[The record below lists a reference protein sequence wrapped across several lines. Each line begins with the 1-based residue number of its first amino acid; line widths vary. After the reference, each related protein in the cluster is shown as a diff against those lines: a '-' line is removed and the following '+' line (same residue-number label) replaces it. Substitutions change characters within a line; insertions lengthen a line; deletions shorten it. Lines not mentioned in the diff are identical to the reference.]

1 MENKNKCWFRCEK
14 GEAMDKQRA
23 ALYSRLSRDD
33 GIGECESN
41 SISNQKQMLNRYAKE
56 NNFEIAGHYVDDG
69 WSGTNFVEVR

>member
-1 MENKNKCWFRCEK
+1 
-14 GEAMDKQRA
+14 MDKQRA